1 MKEKIELKEKANI
14 EDEIEKEKVENKEQS
29 DSATEEGQNKMKK
42 KELEQLAE
50 KNLKKMKKE
59 ASEFKKFIS
68 RGNVVDMA
76 VGVIVG
82 GAFGKIVT
90 SLVND
95 IITPIIGIIIGGLD
109 FSNLKLEIGSSK
121 IAYGSFIQ
129 TVIDFLI
136 IAICIFAMVRLF
148 EKLKHEEKKE
158 KVEEAPETPE
168 KSEDV
173 LLLEEIRDLLKEKQ
187 ESE

>member
-1 MKEKIELKEKANI
+1 MKEEVELEENKIEE
-14 EDEIEKEKVENKEQS
+14 EKVENIEENQKES
-29 DSATEEGQNKMKK
+29 EKSSNMTKEEMEESKK

-95 IITPIIGIIIGGLD
+95 IITPLIGIIIGGLD
-109 FSNLKLEIGSSK
+109 FSNLTLEIGNSK
-121 IAYGSFIQ
+121 VAYGSFIQ
-129 TVIDFLI
+129 TIIDFLI
-136 IAICIFAMVRLF
+136 IAICIFIMVRLF

-158 KVEEAPETPE
+158 KVEEPPK
-168 KSEDV
+168 KSDEV
-173 LLLEEIRDLLKEKQ
+173 QLLEEIRDLLKEEQKNA
-187 ESE
+187 